1 MHRFLQRT
9 IMMLLL
15 VVGFCSSAF
24 AESTELTDGYYRII
38 SRHNSLPI
46 HVHNR
51 QLGYVSEQAG
61 SETANGMDLTRVWK
75 VKRVNDT
82 YWIINVSEG
91 LPVQQ
96 HGLMNVTFSVG
107 YTPAHYYIKQA
118 TGKDSEDCWVIST
131 DPNFKDKTLW
141 HNGGSGLV
149 QNWEGVNSKQNFWK
163 FQSLTED
170 EKKEVK
176 NFEDQWPILESGF
189 KNLEKFRQGGLYRIK
204 NAQNQYW
211 KEEVKGNQIKV
222 TPTTSKTDFS
232 SLWIVEANG
241 DGFALRNAAT
251 SRYAAPADGDKPLT
265 TSLDNRKLWL
275 DFKHSTPGYY
285 NISGNNTFADGS
297 CFVVTTSNTLK
308 GGNARNKTMS
318 QNAETNEQVTN
329 FSPNTAA
336 DWQLESVTDVSD
348 DDIKAEIRKKTN
360 AAFEPVEKKYYII
373 RNVAYPSRVLTT
385 RFNTNEVNGDERNE
399 REMGQIWTFEKVG
412 DQWAIRSVVNQRYYV
427 GNTAALSKTY
437 EMTSSKVTFK
447 VQQKDKWFPY
457 LAFVAR
463 NDESLHCASSA
474 DFRVVNWYAS
484 ATASKWQLEEIELDQ
499 SALQAYNDKINTQ
512 NELQTNSSKWTE
524 KLQQFFDDYACT
536 KLKDNYKS
544 MSSEQFQQALH
555 AAELPQLLIDMAMR
569 VKSDTWNSKNG
580 EANRYEK
587 LFRIQDYQAYSHP
600 QRWANNDKL
609 MPIAFGQYSQLTNP
623 SGITIPEKEFVL
635 LFVDKDAPAECE
647 LKAELVQGKSTTGSK
662 VNLHKGFNII
672 YSNSPAH
679 LYINYVINNV
689 ALKYTDQPKIRIHV
703 EGGHA
708 NGFFDANTMKNAD
721 WDNLR
726 KLKDFGFFTDDVIRL
741 KSKHTIHSLSLRG
754 VEEQQDQK
762 NWIYNGVDKGI
773 TGVLDKWD
781 WVHTIEQDFF
791 RPEQFKD
798 RFNCLLFSTDAS
810 GLYAFP
816 YGTFIGTVSTTFSYK
831 EWAKGGQYDNGGNL
845 WAVVHETGHHYQK
858 LFNLARCLESSNN
871 LWSNI
876 ALWKRGAS
884 VSRLQNSQ
892 KLFDRFNHNKSWLD
906 MDLNDRTRMY
916 WQLWLYYVELGH
928 KPTFFRELF
937 DKFRENPINF
947 SNAKTDY
954 LRFARFCS
962 EVAGEDLTE
971 FFTFYGFF
979 NKVGQNIPYKYND
992 DFYDKAY
999 GAATISV
1006 SQEDIEECK
1015 NAMAQYT
1022 KKNKNLIFIDERIRK
1037 TPAIYE
1043 GAKPGETRWG
1053 TIGGMD
1059 PGDNRVFGD
1068 VGHYEDFGK
1077 PGQPGTTATPNAVRI
1092 DGRTVRIQGTGA
1104 VGYKVYNETGKLV
1117 MVANTNDFTLLDNL
1131 ELSKLT
1137 VTVAGGN
1144 GEEVEVIKNGQVKE
1158 EYKKRLTFDN
1168 PSNLT
1173 LSEGKDSPLG
1183 RYYIRRHEA
1192 VDGKFYY
1199 LTLDGHPTD
1208 QLNNAGQFL
1217 VMASRFSGEYYLY
1230 SLGKQQ
1236 WISYEPNKNYWG
1248 ELGYHGEPNLFRW
1261 KDEMTQSQT
1270 WKITREN
1277 NYYKIAL
1284 QKDSRVLWNWHGG
1297 INPNNS
1303 VGFYNTQ
1310 NDAGSRWVFV
1320 PADFTTKYLALVKH
1334 ADSIMVR
1341 DAAKAVNT
1349 APYHQEFRNHLA
1361 KELERLTATE
1371 DDITALKSKLAAWE
1385 TWRTADST
1393 LTADASRVV
1402 NTQKLLNEFKAKL
1415 AATTLATSTDA
1426 TALTTL
1432 KAQTTAWKTWLT
1444 ADSTLAADANRS
1456 VNTQKLLGE
1465 LKTQLADV
1473 SLVASTSETDL
1484 NKVKKQLPAWKQWLK
1499 ADELLQKDANKA
1511 KHSLTFYNSFKTNV
1525 TNASAST
1532 AATEPALKTLSE
1544 QMTAWP
1550 VWRDA
1555 DSLVQI
1561 PPYGNPLNTKFRQ
1574 PFTVLVEKD
1583 YTKVAQVQELKDFS
1597 RYFRLLVTAD
1607 SLLSQTN
1614 PGYPLAKFKEMSGV
1628 EAWPLQDAAAEPKPD
1643 FDWASWLESIPEMWV
1658 VPANRPQ
1665 IKTDKEAYFM
1675 PEDGKI
1681 YRLRSYYDD
1690 RYITSEPANSSN
1702 DGIMT
1707 PLSLSKQVNNSTL
1720 WILQQ
1725 DQAGKQYLAA
1735 ASGKGYLSRMENKN
1749 HGSLSNKPAELSFG
1763 TARFIQDN
1771 GMHQQKIGT
1780 LYIRNAGLSLVGWKN
1795 DNAIGGHDGTET
1807 NPVWHQKYGIAGTS
1821 FYFDTVKDAVFTVT
1835 THAGS
1840 NGNYATTQLPFAA
1853 TIPEGLFVYR
1863 VKQVAAE
1870 KNLELEL
1877 IDGKVLP
1884 ANTPVILSSAHAG
1897 SFELHPTK
1905 WHAPIDTKLQGTNL
1919 PLKATDRSSG
1929 THYYA
1934 LTIDNDTREMLFR
1947 RVQNDVDIP
1956 GNRAYFTLPLGTS
1969 AATTLSFILPS
1980 PEVTKVKG
1988 SPAQKNTPH
1997 AIFNLAGQRVNASTA
2012 TGVVIS
2018 QGQKMIIR

>member
-9 IMMLLL
+9 IMMLML
-15 VVGFCSSAF
+15 VVGFCSSVL
-24 AESTELTDGYYRII
+24 AEGTALAEGYYRIM
-38 SRHNSLPI
+38 SRKTNLPV
-46 HVHNR
+46 HVHNL

-61 SETANGMDLTRVWK
+61 AENPNNIDLTRVWK
-75 VKRVNDT
+75 VKLVNGK

-96 HGLMNVTFSVG
+96 HGLTNVTFSVG
-107 YTPAHYYIKQA
+107 YSPADYYIKAA
-118 TGKDSEDCWVIST
+118 TGTGSNGYWVIST
-131 DPNFKDKTLW
+131 NPEFKDKTLW

-149 QNWEGVNSKQNFWK
+149 QNWENPNGENNHWK
-163 FQSLTED
+163 FEALNTE
-170 EKKEVK
+170 ELKQVES
-176 NFEDQWPILESGF
+176 FEQQWPKLQAGF
-189 KNLEKFRQGGLYRIK
+189 LHLAQLREGGLYRIK
-204 NAQNQYW
+204 NAQGQYW
-211 KEEVKGNQIKV
+211 QENTQNNQLK
-222 TPTTSKTDFS
+222 TTTTASSTDFS
-232 SLWIVEANG
+232 TLWIVEANG
-241 DGFALRNAAT
+241 DGFAFRNAAT
-251 SRYAAPADGDKPLT
+251 SRYAAPVDGDKPLT

-275 DFKHSTPGYY
+275 DFKHSSENYY

-297 CFVVTTSNTLK
+297 CFVFANNTLK
-308 GGNARNKTMS
+308 GGNARNKTT
-318 QNAETNEQVTN
+318 QKNEKKEDVTV

-336 DWQLESVTDVSD
+336 DWQLEKPTDVSE

-360 AAFEPVEKKYYII
+360 AAFVPVENKHYLI
-373 RNVAYPSRVLTT
+373 RNVAYPNRVLTVRST
-385 RFNTNEVNGDERNE
+385 STNVMGDVRNE
-399 REMGQIWTFEKVG
+399 REMGQIWTFVKVDG
-412 DQWAIRSVVNQRYYV
+412 KWAIRSVVNQHFV
-427 GNTAALSKTY
+427 GNSAARTY
-437 EMTSSKVTFK
+437 NYQMTESQAPFTI
-447 VQQKDKWFPY
+447 QQQDKWFPY
-457 LAFVAR
+457 LAFVGP
-463 NDESLHCASSA
+463 NGGSLHCASSA
-474 DFRVVNWYAS
+474 DFKVVNWDAS
-484 ATASKWQLEEIELDQ
+484 ATASKWQLEEIKLDEK
-499 SALQAYNDKINTQ
+499 ALQAYNDKIDTQ
-512 NELQTNSSKWTE
+512 NELKENSQSYSE
-524 KLQQFFDDYACT
+524 KLKKFFKDYACSE
-536 KLKDNYKS
+536 LQDNYKA
-544 MSSEQFQQALH
+544 MTDEQFKAALK
-555 AAELPQLLIDMAMR
+555 AENLPQLLIDMALR
-569 VKSDTWNSKNG
+569 VKTNTWNSLNT
-580 EANRYEK
+580 EANHYEK
-587 LFRIQDYQAYSHP
+587 FFRIQDYQSYSHP
-600 QRWANNDKL
+600 QKWASNNKL
-609 MPIAFGQYSQLTNP
+609 MPITFNQYSQLTNP
-623 SGITIPEKEFVL
+623 TGITIPEKEFVL
-635 LFVDKDAPAECE
+635 LFVDKDTPAQCE
-647 LKAELVQGKSTTGSK
+647 LNAELVQGKSTTGSLTK
-662 VNLHKGFNII
+662 LHKGVNVI
-672 YSNSPAH
+672 YSDQTAH

-689 ALKYTDQPKIRIHV
+689 ELKHTDQPKIRIHV
-703 EGGHA
+703 EGGKA
-708 NGFFDANTMKNAD
+708 NGFFDINTMTNAD
-721 WDNLR
+721 WDKLR
-726 KLKDFGFFTDDVIRL
+726 TLKKYDFFTDDVIRL
-741 KSKHTIHSLSLRG
+741 KSKHTIHSVSLSG
-754 VEEQQDQK
+754 VEEQQDKK
-762 NWIYNGVDKGI
+762 NWIYNGEDKGI
-773 TGVLDKWD
+773 VGVLGKWD
-781 WVHTIEQDFF
+781 WVHTLEQEFF
-791 RPEQFKD
+791 TPKRYED
-798 RFNCLLFSTDAS
+798 RFNCLMFSTDAS

-816 YGTFIGTVSTTFSYK
+816 YGTFIGTVSSTFSYH
-831 EWAKGGQYDNGGNL
+831 EWAKGSQYDNAGNL
-845 WAVVHETGHHYQK
+845 WAVVHETGHHYQR

-876 ALWKRGAS
+876 AVWKRGAS

-892 KLFDRFNHNKSWLD
+892 KLFDRFNNNKSWLD

-928 KPTFFRELF
+928 KPTFFNELF

-947 SNAKTDY
+947 SNAKTDF
-954 LRFARFCS
+954 LRFAQFCS
-962 EVAGEDLTE
+962 EVAQEDLTE

-979 NKVGQNIPYKYND
+979 NKVGKDIPYKYND
-992 DFYDKAY
+992 DFYDKSY
-999 GAATISV
+999 GAATITID
-1006 SQEDIEECK
+1006 QADIDACK
-1015 NAMAQYT
+1015 AVMKQYP
-1022 KKNKNLIFIDERIRK
+1022 KKNTNLIFIDERIRK
-1037 TPAIYE
+1037 TPATYE
-1043 GAKPGETRWG
+1043 GAKPGEMRWG

-1068 VGHYEDFGK
+1068 VGHYEDFGTPTK
-1077 PGQPGTTATPNAVRI
+1077 AGTTAAPQAVLI

-1104 VGYKVYNETGKLV
+1104 VGYKVYDETGNLV
-1117 MVANTNDFTLLDNL
+1117 MVANTNDFLIPNKLTLA
-1131 ELSKLT
+1131 KLT
-1137 VTVAGGN
+1137 VNVVGGN
-1144 GEEVEVIKNGQVKE
+1144 GEEVKIIENGQVVE
-1158 EYKKRLTFDN
+1158 QYKKRFTFDN
-1168 PSNLT
+1168 PANLT

-1183 RYYIRRHEA
+1183 KYYIRKHESNN
-1192 VDGKFYY
+1192 GKLYY
-1199 LTLDGHPTD
+1199 LTPDGHPTD
-1208 QLNNAGQFL
+1208 QLDNAGQFL

-1261 KDEMTQSQT
+1261 KDEMTKSQT

-1303 VGFYNTQ
+1303 VGFYNSQT
-1310 NDAGSRWVFV
+1310 DAGSRWVFV

-1444 ADSTLAADANRS
+1444 ADSTLAADASRS

-1473 SLVASTSETDL
+1473 SLVASTSEADL

-1525 TNASAST
+1525 TNAAAST
-1532 AATEPALKTLSE
+1532 ATAESALKTLTE

-1561 PPYGNPLNTKFRQ
+1561 PPYGNPLNTKFRA

-1583 YTKVAQVQELKDFS
+1583 YTEVAQVQELKDFG

-1614 PGYPLAKFKEMSGV
+1614 PGYPLTKFKAESGV
-1628 EAWPLQDAAAEPKPD
+1628 EEWVLQLAADEQTPNFKDWEGYLETIPD
-1643 FDWASWLESIPEMWV
+1643 MWSGS
-1658 VPANRPQ
+1658 ANRPQ
-1665 IKTDKEAYFM
+1665 IKTDKEAYYM
-1675 PEDGKI
+1675 PEDGKF
-1681 YRLRSYYDD
+1681 YRLRSYYDG
-1690 RYITSEPANSSN
+1690 RYITSQLVKSSN
-1702 DGIMT
+1702 DAVMT
-1707 PLSLSKQVNNSTL
+1707 PLSLSKQQDNSTL

-1725 DQAGKQYLAA
+1725 DNTGKQYLAA
-1735 ASGKGYLSRMENKN
+1735 ANGKGYLCRMANQN
-1749 HGSLSNKPAELSFG
+1749 HGSLSNEPAELSFG
-1763 TARFIQDN
+1763 TARFIREK

-1780 LYIRNAGLSLVGWKN
+1780 LYIRNAGLSLVGWTN
-1795 DNAIGGHDGTET
+1795 NAAIGGHPGTED
-1807 NPVWHQKYGIAGTS
+1807 NPVWHGANGVAGTS

-1835 THAGS
+1835 THAGR

-1853 TIPEGLFVYR
+1853 TIPEGLLVYR
-1863 VKQVAAE
+1863 VKQVADE
-1870 KNLELEL
+1870 KALELEL

-1884 ANTPVILSSAHAG
+1884 ANTPVILSSKTAG

-1905 WHAPIDTKLQGTNL
+1905 WHAPIETKLRGTNL
-1919 PLKATDRSSG
+1919 PLKASEKNSG

-1934 LTIDNDTREMLFR
+1934 LTIDDDTHEFVFR
-1947 RVQNDVDIP
+1947 LVEDDVDIP
-1956 GNRAYFTLPLGTS
+1956 GNRAYFTLPLGTP
-1969 AATTLSFILPS
+1969 AASTLSVVLP
-1980 PEVTKVKG
+1980 PMVTKVQAIAT
-1988 SPAQKNTPH
+1988 PNNAPQKL
-1997 AIFNLAGQRVNASTA
+1997 FNLAGQRVNASSA

-2018 QGQKMIIR
+2018 KGQKMIIR

>member
-9 IMMLLL
+9 IMMLML
-15 VVGFCSSAF
+15 VVGFCSSAL
-24 AESTELTDGYYRII
+24 AEGTALAEGYYRIM
-38 SRHNSLPI
+38 SRKTNLPV

-61 SETANGMDLTRVWK
+61 AENPNNIDLTRVWK
-75 VKRVNDT
+75 VKLVNDK

-96 HGLMNVTFSVG
+96 HGLTNVTFSVG
-107 YTPAHYYIKQA
+107 YSPADYYIKAA
-118 TGKDSEDCWVIST
+118 TGTGSNGYWVIST
-131 DPNFKDKTLW
+131 NPEFKDKTLW

-149 QNWEGVNSKQNFWK
+149 QNWENPNGENNHWK
-163 FQSLTED
+163 FEALNQQERKQVES
-170 EKKEVK
+170 
-176 NFEDQWPILESGF
+176 FEQQWPKLEAGF
-189 KNLEKFRQGGLYRIK
+189 LHLAQLREGGLYRIK
-204 NAQNQYW
+204 NAQGQYW
-211 KEEVKGNQIKV
+211 QEDTKNNQLK
-222 TPTTSKTDFS
+222 TTTTASSTDFS
-232 SLWIVEANG
+232 TLWIVEANG
-241 DGFALRNAAT
+241 DGFAFRNAAT
-251 SRYAAPADGDKPLT
+251 SRYAASVDGDKPLT

-275 DFKHSTPGYY
+275 DFKHSSEDYY

-297 CFVVTTSNTLK
+297 CFVFANNTLK
-308 GGNARNKTMS
+308 GGNARNKTT
-318 QNAETNEQVTN
+318 QKNEKKEDVTV

-336 DWQLESVTDVSD
+336 DWQLEKPTDVSE

-360 AAFEPVEKKYYII
+360 AAFVPVENKHYLI
-373 RNVAYPSRVLTT
+373 RNVAYPNRVLTVRST
-385 RFNTNEVNGDERNE
+385 STNVMGDVRNE
-399 REMGQIWTFEKVG
+399 REMGQIWTFVKVDG
-412 DQWAIRSVVNQRYYV
+412 QWAIRSVVNQHFV
-427 GNTAALSKTY
+427 GNSAGRSANYQMTESQAAFTI
-437 EMTSSKVTFK
+437 
-447 VQQKDKWFPY
+447 QQQDKWFPY
-457 LAFVAR
+457 LAFVGP
-463 NDESLHCASSA
+463 NGGSLHCASSA
-474 DFRVVNWYAS
+474 DFKVVNWDAS
-484 ATASKWQLEEIELDQ
+484 ATASKWQLEEIKLDEK
-499 SALQAYNDKINTQ
+499 ALQAYNDKINTQ
-512 NELQTNSSKWTE
+512 NELKNNSQSYSE
-524 KLQQFFDDYACT
+524 KLNKFFKDYACT
-536 KLKDNYKS
+536 ELQDNYKA
-544 MSSEQFQQALH
+544 MTDEQFKAALK
-555 AAELPQLLIDMAMR
+555 AENLPQLLIDMALR
-569 VKSDTWNSKNG
+569 VKTNTWNSQNT
-580 EANRYEK
+580 EANHYEK
-587 LFRIQDYQAYSHP
+587 FFRIQDYQSYSHP
-600 QRWANNDKL
+600 QKWARENKL
-609 MPIAFGQYSQLTNP
+609 MPITFNQYSQLTNP
-623 SGITIPEKEFVL
+623 TGITIPEKEFVL
-635 LFVDKDAPAECE
+635 LFVDKDTPNECE
-647 LKAELVQGKSTTGSK
+647 LNAELVQGKSTTGSLTK
-662 VNLHKGFNII
+662 LHKGVNVI
-672 YSNSPAH
+672 YSDQTAH

-689 ALKYTDQPKIRIHV
+689 ELKHTDQPKIRIHV
-703 EGGHA
+703 EGGKA
-708 NGFFDANTMKNAD
+708 NGFFDINTMTNAD
-721 WDNLR
+721 WDKLR
-726 KLKDFGFFTDDVIRL
+726 TLKKYDFFTDDVIRL
-741 KSKHTIHSLSLRG
+741 KSKHTIHSVSLSG
-754 VEEQQDQK
+754 VEEQQDKK
-762 NWIYNGVDKGI
+762 NWIYNGEDKGI
-773 TGVLDKWD
+773 VGVLGKWD
-781 WVHTIEQDFF
+781 WVHTLEQEFF
-791 RPEQFKD
+791 TPKRYED
-798 RFNCLLFSTDAS
+798 RFNCLMFSTDAS

-816 YGTFIGTVSTTFSYK
+816 YGTFIGTVSSTFSYH
-831 EWAKGGQYDNGGNL
+831 EWAKGSQYDNAGNL
-845 WAVVHETGHHYQK
+845 WAVVHETGHHYQR

-876 ALWKRGAS
+876 AVWKRGAS

-892 KLFDRFNHNKSWLD
+892 KLFDRFNNKKSWLD

-928 KPTFFRELF
+928 KPTFFNELF
-937 DKFRENPINF
+937 DKFRENPIDF
-947 SNAKTDY
+947 SNAKTDF

-962 EVAGEDLTE
+962 EIAKEDLTE

-979 NKVGQNIPYKYND
+979 NKVGKDIPYKYND
-992 DFYDKAY
+992 DFYDKSY
-999 GAATISV
+999 GAATITID
-1006 SQEDIEECK
+1006 QADIDACK
-1015 NAMAQYT
+1015 AVMKQYP
-1022 KKNKNLIFIDERIRK
+1022 KKNTNLIFIDERIRK
-1037 TPAIYE
+1037 TPATYE
-1043 GAKPGETRWG
+1043 GAKPGEMRWG

-1077 PGQPGTTATPNAVRI
+1077 PGQPGTSAAPQAVLI

-1104 VGYKVYNETGKLV
+1104 VGYKVYDETGNLV
-1117 MVANTNDFTLLDNL
+1117 MVANTNDFLIPNNLTLA
-1131 ELSKLT
+1131 KLT
-1137 VTVAGGN
+1137 VNVVGGN
-1144 GEEVEVIKNGQVKE
+1144 GEEVKIIENGQVVE
-1158 EYKKRLTFDN
+1158 QYKKRFTFDN
-1168 PSNLT
+1168 PANLT
-1173 LSEGKDSPLG
+1173 LSEGKNSPLG
-1183 RYYIRRHEA
+1183 RYYIRKYEA
-1192 VDGKFYY
+1192 NDGKLYY
-1199 LTLDGHPTD
+1199 LTKEGRPTD
-1208 QLNNAGQFL
+1208 QLDNAGQFL

-1230 SLGKQQ
+1230 SVGMDK
-1236 WISYEPNKNYWG
+1236 WISYDPNKNYWG
-1248 ELGYHGEPNLFRW
+1248 HLGFYGEPNLLRW
-1261 KDEMTQSQT
+1261 SGEMTKAQT

-1349 APYHQEFRNHLA
+1349 APYHQEFRKHLA

-1444 ADSTLAADANRS
+1444 ADSTLAADASRS
-1456 VNTQKLLGE
+1456 VNTQKFLGE

-1473 SLVASTSETDL
+1473 SLVASTSEADL
-1484 NKVKKQLPAWKQWLK
+1484 NKVKKQLPAWKEWLK

-1525 TNASAST
+1525 TNAAAST

-1583 YTKVAQVQELKDFS
+1583 YTEVAQVQELKDFS

-1735 ASGKGYLSRMENKN
+1735 ASGKGYLSRMANKN
-1749 HGSLSNKPAELSFG
+1749 HGSLSNEPAEISFG
-1763 TARFIQDN
+1763 TARFIQDK
-1771 GMHQQKIGT
+1771 GMHQQKVGT
-1780 LYIRNAGLSLVGWKN
+1780 LYIRNAGMSLVGWKN
-1795 DNAIGGHDGTET
+1795 DDAIGGHPGTDA
-1807 NPVWHQKYGIAGTS
+1807 NPVWHGDNGVAGTS
-1821 FYFDTVKDAVFTVT
+1821 FYFDTVADATFTVT
-1835 THAGS
+1835 TYAGS

-1853 TIPEGLFVYR
+1853 KIPEGLIVYR

-1877 IDGKVLP
+1877 FEGNVLP
-1884 ANTPVILSSAHAG
+1884 ANTPVILSSETAG
-1897 SFELHPTK
+1897 SFELHPTT
-1905 WHAPIDTKLQGTNL
+1905 WAAPLETKLRGTNL
-1919 PLKATDRSSG
+1919 PLKASEKSSG
-1929 THYYA
+1929 MKYYA
-1934 LTIDNDTREMLFR
+1934 LTIDDDTQELLFR
-1947 RVQNDVDIP
+1947 LVENDVEIP
-1956 GNRAYFTLPLGTS
+1956 GNRAYFTLPLGTP
-1969 AATTLSFILPS
+1969 AASTLSFVLP
-1980 PEVTKVKG
+1980 PVVTKVKATATKN
-1988 SPAQKNTPH
+1988 SASQKF
-1997 AIFNLAGQRVNASTA
+1997 FNLAGQRVNASSA

>member
-75 VKRVNDT
+75 VRRVNDT

-232 SLWIVEANG
+232 TLWIVEANG

-308 GGNARNKTMS
+308 GGNARNKTTS

-360 AAFEPVEKKYYII
+360 AAFEPVENKYYII

-512 NELQTNSSKWTE
+512 NELQKNSSKWTE

-555 AAELPQLLIDMAMR
+555 AAALPQLLIDMAMR

-662 VNLHKGFNII
+662 VDLHKGFNII

-937 DKFRENPINF
+937 DKFRDNPINF

-1006 SQEDIEECK
+1006 SKEDIEECK

-1037 TPAIYE
+1037 TPATYE

-1104 VGYKVYNETGKLV
+1104 VGYKVYNEAGKLV

-1230 SLGKQQ
+1230 SMGKNQ

-1248 ELGYHGEPNLFRW
+1248 HLDYHGEPNLLRW
-1261 KDEMTQSQT
+1261 SNEMTKSQT

-1297 INPNNS
+1297 PS
-1303 VGFYNTQ
+1303 KRQVVGFYNNQ

-1320 PADFTTKYLALVKH
+1320 PADLTTKYLALVKH

-1349 APYHQEFRNHLA
+1349 APYHQEFRKHLA
-1361 KELERLTATE
+1361 KELERTSADE
-1371 DDITALKSKLAAWE
+1371 QDIEKLKSQLAAWE
-1385 TWRTADST
+1385 IWRAADST

-1402 NTQKLLNEFKAKL
+1402 NTQKLLGEFKAKL
-1415 AATTLATSTDA
+1415 SATTLTTSTENID
-1426 TALTTL
+1426 LL
-1432 KAQTTAWKTWLT
+1432 KSQLAAWKTWLT
-1444 ADSTLAADANRS
+1444 ADSTLTADASRS

-1465 LKTQLADV
+1465 LKTQLTGV
-1473 SLVASTSETDL
+1473 SLVASTSETNL
-1484 NKVKKQLPAWKQWLK
+1484 NKAKKQLPAWKQWLK

-1511 KHSLTFYNSFKTNV
+1511 KHSLTFYNSFKANV
-1525 TNASAST
+1525 TNASASI
-1532 AATEPALKTLSE
+1532 AATDPALQKLSE

-1561 PPYGNPLNTKFRQ
+1561 KPYGNPDNTKFRE
-1574 PFTVLVEKD
+1574 PFTELVKKD
-1583 YTKVAQVQELKDFS
+1583 YTTEAQIQELKDFG

-1607 SLLSQTN
+1607 SLLSLTN
-1614 PGYPLAKFKEMSGV
+1614 PGYPLAKFKEASYV
-1628 EAWPLQDAAAEPKPD
+1628 ESYYLQPAAAVDQPD
-1643 FDWASWLESIPEMWV
+1643 TYWEGLLESIPETWAG
-1658 VPANRPQ
+1658 PANRTQ
-1665 IKTDKEAYFM
+1665 VKEDKDGYYM
-1675 PEDGKI
+1675 PEDGKF
-1681 YRLRSYYDD
+1681 YRLRSYYDG
-1690 RYITSEPANSSN
+1690 RYITSQAVESSN
-1702 DGIMT
+1702 DGVMT
-1707 PLSLSKQVNNSTL
+1707 PLSLSKQQDNSTL

-1725 DQAGKQYLAA
+1725 DNTGKQYLAA
-1735 ASGKGYLSRMENKN
+1735 ANGKGYLCRMANQN
-1749 HGSLSNKPAELSFG
+1749 HGSLSNEPAELSFG
-1763 TARFIQDN
+1763 TARHITIGRDN
-1771 GMHQQKIGT
+1771 QQKIGT
-1780 LYIRNAGLSLVGWKN
+1780 LYIRNAGLSLVGWTN
-1795 DNAIGGHDGTET
+1795 NAAIGGHPGTEA
-1807 NPVWHQKYGIAGTS
+1807 NPVWHEGSGIAGTS
-1821 FYFDTVKDAVFTVT
+1821 FYFDTVKDATFTVT
-1835 THAGS
+1835 TYAGS

-1853 TIPEGLFVYR
+1853 TIPEGLLVYR

-1934 LTIDNDTREMLFR
+1934 LTIDNNTREMLFR

-1980 PEVTKVKG
+1980 PDVTKVKG

-1997 AIFNLAGQRVNASTA
+1997 AIFNLAGQRVNASSA